1 MGISINDRRIWELGK
16 KINSGLV
23 PSFDFLGHSIT
34 SQVPDINI
42 LMIISCLCSFSL
54 KDHSRTFFDVIFERF
69 AQVVPKI
76 GLHRNIS
83 AHRDSW
89 VKGIHRWI
97 DWNLLSCK
105 FYNL

>member
-1 MGISINDRRIWELGK
+1 MGISINDRRILELGK
-16 KINSGLV
+16 KINSWLV

-34 SQVPDINI
+34 SPVSNINI
-42 LMIISCLCSFSL
+42 LMTIPCPCSFSL
-54 KDHSRTFFDVIFERF
+54 KDHSWAFFDVVFEWF
-69 AQVVPKI
+69 GQVVPKI
-76 GLHRNIS
+76 GLNRNIPT
-83 AHRDSW
+83 HRDSW